1 MISIVSVCLFVVQK
15 CCQKPRPGARAYD
28 HAIRAQWYMG
38 GLFVW
43 SACLLKTR
51 HHKKKITTT
60 GATPPLPD
68 CNWKLDF
75 LTKQETATR
84 WLPQCRWT
92 ETRYRVFGQRHEKCT
107 NYLCK
112 GTVSDDEA
120 TGSLLGCLFINGD
133 PPARTSTSRPKS
145 RTDGNLCTVTSL

>member
-1 MISIVSVCLFVVQK
+1 MFIVSVFLFVVQK

-51 HHKKKITTT
+51 HHKKKIKTT

-84 WLPQCRWT
+84 DCHS
-92 ETRYRVFGQRHEKCT
+92 VSGQRH
-107 NYLCK
+107 
-112 GTVSDDEA
+112 GTVSLVRNTASVLNTYVKGRCQMMKQLALFWVTYLSMA
-120 TGSLLGCLFINGD
+120 TH
-133 PPARTSTSRPKS
+133 PR
-145 RTDGNLCTVTSL
+145 